1 MNFYRAGKLDF
12 QSFILFGVIHHKSPY
27 FRSGSRLSILFTLVI
42 QTRRLTTTWSHNNI
56 DTGNTRGS
64 DLDHLSI
71 NGTSN
76 ILETLRWSMTFSN
89 EWKGWWSKQRARGL
103 SSEGTFYNS
112 MKFDTDWTERDTCEW
127 TKYVWIIV
135 VTSMCSLSI
144 ESRIV
149 SSW

>member
-12 QSFILFGVIHHKSPY
+12 QSFILFGVIHYKSPY

-56 DTGNTRGS
+56 DTGYTRGS

-89 EWKGWWSKQRARGL
+89 EWKGWWSKQRARWM

>member
-1 MNFYRAGKLDF
+1 MVWISTAQVNWIFNHSFSLGWSIINHHILDRDRDC
-12 QSFILFGVIHHKSPY
+12 QYCLH
-27 FRSGSRLSILFTLVI
+27 LSSKPDDS
-42 QTRRLTTTWSHNNI
+42 LTNNI
-56 DTGNTRGS
+56 DTGYTRGS

-76 ILETLRWSMTFSN
+76 ILETLRWSITFSN

>member
-1 MNFYRAGKLDF
+1 MVWISHSFSLGWSIINHHILDRDRDC
-12 QSFILFGVIHHKSPY
+12 QYCLH
-27 FRSGSRLSILFTLVI
+27 LS
-42 QTRRLTTTWSHNNI
+42 SKPHI
-56 DTGNTRGS
+56 DTGYTRGS

-89 EWKGWWSKQRARGL
+89 ERKGWWSKQRARWM